1 MTFESIYFRY
11 CLNIS
16 LNVSINVYFSFY
28 RFIISQHF
36 IDIIYYLS
44 ETLFYENFTYQS
56 ICKCGFKII

>member
-28 RFIISQHF
+28 RFIIIQHF

-44 ETLFYENFTYQS
+44 ETLFYEKFTYQ
-56 ICKCGFKII
+56 